1 MECFNTKQECVDSDC
16 PGTKVKDPKKFKDD
30 VFSYLG
36 PGKKKS
42 GNGVIDV
49 EVDAEFTEDP
59 TKELKESIKRIKKQ
73 LKNFK

>member
-1 MECFNTKQECVDSDC
+1 M
-16 PGTKVKDPKKFKDD
+16 
-30 VFSYLG
+30 
-36 PGKKKS
+36 
-42 GNGVIDV
+42 DV